1 MLVIGLVTQQGVKV
15 RQGEIGIRRAI
26 GALPDD
32 ILQQVA
38 VEGVAVSLLGGLVG
52 LALGLP
58 AAWLL
63 ARWQA
68 LGLGLTAAVVVGP
81 LLLVTLA
88 AMAGVLP
95 ARAAARL
102 DPAVAL
108 RSR

>member
-1 MLVIGLVTQQGVKV
+1 M
-15 RQGEIGIRRAI
+15 
-26 GALPDD
+26 
-32 ILQQVA
+32 
-38 VEGVAVSLLGGLVG
+38 EGVAVSLVGGLVG
-52 LALGLP
+52 LTLGLP

-68 LGLGLTAAVVVGP
+68 LGMGFTVAVAVGP

-88 AMAGVLP
+88 ALAGVLP

-108 RSR
+108 RLR